1 MFSVRKGNVFRTQNI
16 YLIGKKLMI
25 IILGEGLI
33 FLCLLRKKSLVPRT
47 LNLRDWIVDLRNKFN
62 FGMFME
68 S

>member
-1 MFSVRKGNVFRTQNI
+1 MFDR
-16 YLIGKKLMI
+16 KKLVI
-25 IILGEGLI
+25 INLGEGYI
-33 FLCLLRKKSLVPRT
+33 FFMSTSKKISRT